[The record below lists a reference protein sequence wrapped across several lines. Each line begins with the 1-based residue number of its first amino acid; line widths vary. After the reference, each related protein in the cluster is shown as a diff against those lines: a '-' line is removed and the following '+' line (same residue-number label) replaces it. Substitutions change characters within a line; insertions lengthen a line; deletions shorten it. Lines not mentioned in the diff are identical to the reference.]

1 MQLPS
6 RTWGDPAAPRRV
18 LLVHG
23 LNGSADTWERVAER
37 LVEKGW
43 HVTAVDLRGHAS
55 APAAPDYALASYA
68 TDLPRDD
75 WDLVIG
81 HSLGGASSLLA
92 ATTPGFAQRLVL
104 LDPVL
109 EIDPAARDAIIADQL
124 DELELTVESLRAQKP
139 HWHPRD
145 LASKVEAAHRSSA
158 ATARGSFEHNP
169 AWNLVV
175 EASTIAVPTLI
186 LGGDHAVY
194 SMLATETAAAIT
206 TANPRVSY
214 VVVEGA
220 GHSPQRDR
228 FEETLA
234 AILSFVG

>member
-6 RTWGDPAAPRRV
+6 RTWGDPTAPRRV

-37 LVEKGW
+37 FAGDGW

-55 APAAPDYALASYA
+55 APAGTDYALASYA
-68 TDLPRDD
+68 TDLPRHD
-75 WDLVIG
+75 WDLVVG

-92 ATTPGFAQRLVL
+92 ASTPGFTQRLVL

-109 EIDPAARDAIIADQL
+109 EVDPDALEAIIADQVA
-124 DELELTVESLRAQKP
+124 ELSLTIESLTAEKP
-139 HWHPRD
+139 HWHPD
-145 LASKVEAAHRSSA
+145 DVASKVAAAQRSSV
-158 ATARGSFEHNP
+158 ATARGSFDDNP
-169 AWNLVV
+169 GWNVVV
-175 EASTIAVPTLI
+175 EASTVPVPTLI
-186 LGGDHAVY
+186 VSGDPAVY
-194 SMLATETAAAIT
+194 TMLAPETAAAIT
-206 TANPRVSY
+206 TANPHVTY
-214 VVVEGA
+214 VVIEGT

-234 AILSFVG
+234 AVDAWL